1 MPRHT
6 PVRKM
11 SKEMRRQ
18 SILKTTSSLVSNYGF
33 WGLTIRDVAEAEH
46 ITEAGVLYHF
56 KSKERLLLAVVKYND
71 EQVDFAI
78 AEELGIVGDVNTSI
92 GLASQFPL
100 DMQELSIATAKVNQ
114 DRPEF
119 VRLYTVL
126 QAESLN
132 DQHPAHDF
140 FLNREN
146 RVLHEY
152 SEACARSGASDPDES
167 ARQVLAAMDGLQLR
181 WLHDLEGMNFVDEW
195 RKILAVILPEKGTGA
210 E

>member
-6 PVRKM
+6 PSQKM

-56 KSKERLLLAVVKYND
+56 KSKERLLLAVVEYND
-71 EQVDFAI
+71 DQVDHAI
-78 AEELGIVGDVNTSI
+78 ARELGIAGYVPTSVSLVTRYEI
-92 GLASQFPL
+92 NMSQ
-100 DMQELSIATAKVNQ
+100 LSIATATVNEA
-114 DRPEF
+114 RPEF

-132 DQHPAHDF
+132 EQHPAHNF
-140 FLNREN
+140 FLNREA
-146 RVLHEY
+146 RVLHDY
-152 SEACARSGASDPDES
+152 SQACARSGASDPDES
-167 ARQVLAAMDGLQLR
+167 ARQVLAAMDGLQFR
-181 WLHDLEGMNFVDEW
+181 WLHNLSGMNFVEEW
-195 RKILAVILPEKGTGA
+195 KKILALILPGC
-210 E
+210 